1 MRLLA
6 SHTALAMAVITI
18 AGNVALAQQAKK
30 LPVPAGTSLERGVK
44 YSSPSGNH
52 FLKFASDGNL
62 VITTKQDGFVW
73 GLNEVAPG
81 KFSKT
86 SRVELTREGRLGAF
100 DAQGNTVWSPAYGPD
115 RTANLNLTFEGT
127 LQVVAGNGTILW
139 SSNGVL
145 TRPMSVFRNKAALT
159 EDRSQLASEKGWSQC
174 WVMTDPAIRIFATN
188 RVSSSAINA
197 VANIYVE
204 MLHNLDPNYSRSQF
218 DGFRVYITNGESGA
232 ELKKLNTVG
241 TMWTDGTHEKS
252 REFLRG
258 GASQDFLWISEQMI
272 CKTGVKTRAAIGKRD
287 TTTRTFDQ
295 VVHEMAHTI
304 DMKYIDDK
312 FRDSVFRRD
321 KDGKVSVEGFAI
333 ATQRWFSVG
342 GAELSTGEEAALNR
356 IFTTR
361 PVFSAEGYGAQ
372 PSSNGQPQIIAQRQ
386 PGKNA
391 QRPSEPMNTAPLGVG
406 ATPPSAATQ
415 TRSTYRNG
423 DPKVS
428 IYVTN
433 NTGQPLEFH
442 WVDGSGKE
450 AKPGTI
456 EAGVT
461 KHSLGFSYPGTLYR
475 FRRNG
480 KLVHS
485 WVVQKDQLHLTIG
498 KATSSPASA
507 ASAADS
513 QATLAGLWMF
523 DDPNKPEK
531 ATVGQDLDFQGLPP
545 GWASDTADDHGTT
558 LKGVLS
564 TQPPARKNV
573 IRAVHGIAPTRGKK
587 YVNKYSI
594 VADIFSPRKSRNT
607 WRSIFQT
614 RQNNSD
620 DGDYFIRDDNNAM
633 GVSELGYSR
642 AEIDETKWTRLV
654 LTFDLTSRGGDA
666 IVYADGKL
674 LHKHPSD
681 LAVDSRFSLGN
692 GVLFFADDSGDN
704 GQLSVN
710 ALAIYSGV
718 LSPQQVAAL
727 GAAGTPITA
736 NTNRVAAKPQ
746 PVRLK
751 LPARFIMKT
760 YGVGGKGGVGAA
772 DGYFVGVQRG
782 KSAIIHAPQEAAQA
796 NKSGIKTISREELAG
811 DLVALKTDAGYL
823 PNLSSTIGPANK
835 YMVVESFVPD
845 RGNKRLFTLQ
855 LVDSSPTQYLRH
867 GGLIIYN
874 DIRQHVEKTG
884 QPAKVFEQDVTWQYT
899 ESP

>member
-272 CKTGVKTRAAIGKRD
+272 CKTGVKTRAAIGKR
-287 TTTRTFDQ
+287 
-295 VVHEMAHTI
+295 
-304 DMKYIDDK
+304 
-312 FRDSVFRRD
+312 
-321 KDGKVSVEGFAI
+321 
-333 ATQRWFSVG
+333 
-342 GAELSTGEEAALNR
+342 
-356 IFTTR
+356 
-361 PVFSAEGYGAQ
+361 
-372 PSSNGQPQIIAQRQ
+372 
-386 PGKNA
+386 
-391 QRPSEPMNTAPLGVG
+391 
-406 ATPPSAATQ
+406 
-415 TRSTYRNG
+415 
-423 DPKVS
+423 
-428 IYVTN
+428 
-433 NTGQPLEFH
+433 
-442 WVDGSGKE
+442 
-450 AKPGTI
+450 
-456 EAGVT
+456 
-461 KHSLGFSYPGTLYR
+461 
-475 FRRNG
+475 
-480 KLVHS
+480 
-485 WVVQKDQLHLTIG
+485 
-498 KATSSPASA
+498 
-507 ASAADS
+507 
-513 QATLAGLWMF
+513 
-523 DDPNKPEK
+523 
-531 ATVGQDLDFQGLPP
+531 
-545 GWASDTADDHGTT
+545 
-558 LKGVLS
+558 
-564 TQPPARKNV
+564 
-573 IRAVHGIAPTRGKK
+573 
-587 YVNKYSI
+587 
-594 VADIFSPRKSRNT
+594 
-607 WRSIFQT
+607 
-614 RQNNSD
+614 
-620 DGDYFIRDDNNAM
+620 
-633 GVSELGYSR
+633 VSELGYSR

-674 LHKHPSD
+674 LHKYPSD

-727 GAAGTPITA
+727 GAAGTPIAA